1 MAVVPVLNKQYVE
14 QYEGSYR
21 IVGSRI
27 SLDSV
32 VYQFL
37 IGTPPEEIVENF
49 PLLTIEQVY
58 GAIAFYLGNREAI
71 DSYLKEGEAEFEEVR
86 QSFRKK
92 NPLLYQK
99 LVESQAKRQSEI

>member
-1 MAVVPVLNKQYVE
+1 MAVVPILNKQYVE

-21 IVGSRI
+21 IVDSRI

-58 GAIAFYLGNREAI
+58 GAIAFYLGNREVI
-71 DSYLKEGEAEFEEVR
+71 DSYLKEGETQFEEVR

-99 LVESQAKRQSEI
+99 LVESRANKVEL